1 MTNKLNK
8 VLAGC
13 FLVLS
18 LAFISSI
25 AMAASVPGKVT
36 GTKVNFRK
44 APNTSS
50 TIITKLSNSNVT
62 VIDKSE
68 GWYKVSYNNKTGW
81 VNDDYLKI
89 VSSKG
94 KINANGV
101 NFRTGPGTYSKK
113 ITLLKKNTA
122 VVILD
127 TVNGWN
133 KVKIGSKV
141 GYVAAKFVS
150 ATTWANTTANTESI
164 VSRSDNAPTLTTL
177 ALKDDAASINSKI
190 VAYAQQF
197 TGVKYKYGGANPQ
210 TGFDCSGLVG
220 YIYQKFGIKL
230 NRSAQSMYSNGVK
243 VSKSQLEPGDI
254 LFFDASSRKASGVI
268 DHAGIYLGGDSF
280 IHASSSNGAVRVQ
293 KLSEYRGTY
302 IGAKRVI

>member
-1 MTNKLNK
+1 MKNKLNK
-8 VLAGC
+8 VLGGC

-36 GTKVNFRK
+36 GTNVNFRK

-50 TIITKLSNSNVT
+50 TIISRLSNSSVT
-62 VIDKSE
+62 VIDKSN

-81 VNDDYLKI
+81 VNADYLKI
-89 VSSKG
+89 TSTQG
-94 KINANGV
+94 IINANSV
-101 NFRTGPGTYSKK
+101 NFRTGPGTNAKK
-113 ITLLKKNTA
+113 ITFLNKNTA

-133 KVKIGSKV
+133 KVKIGTKV
-141 GYVAAKFVS
+141 GYVSAKFVS
-150 ATTWANTTANTESI
+150 TTTAAK
-164 VSRSDNAPTLTTL
+164 VSRSTNAAAVTTL
-177 ALKDDAASINSKI
+177 DVKDDAVSINDKI
-190 VAYAQQF
+190 VAYAKQF
-197 TGVKYKYGGANPQ
+197 IGVRYKYGGANPQ

-280 IHASSSNGAVRVQ
+280 IHASSSNRAVRIQ